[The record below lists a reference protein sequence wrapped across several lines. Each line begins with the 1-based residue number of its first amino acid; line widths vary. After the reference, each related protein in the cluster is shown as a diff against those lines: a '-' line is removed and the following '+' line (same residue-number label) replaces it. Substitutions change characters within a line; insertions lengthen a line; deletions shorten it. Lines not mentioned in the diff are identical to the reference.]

1 MEFAD
6 FKKWFPTAP
15 ETEAKRLWQSL
26 NAGKISDEDQCVA
39 SPPAPLERC
48 GALAPSRSPC
58 DSHRRGFL
66 QLRQGTRAGSR

>member
-26 NAGKISDEDQCVA
+26 NAGEISDEDQCD
-39 SPPAPLERC
+39 LERC
-48 GALAPSRSPC
+48 GALA
-58 DSHRRGFL
+58 HRAPPAIFTDGEFC
-66 QLRQGTRAGSR
+66 S